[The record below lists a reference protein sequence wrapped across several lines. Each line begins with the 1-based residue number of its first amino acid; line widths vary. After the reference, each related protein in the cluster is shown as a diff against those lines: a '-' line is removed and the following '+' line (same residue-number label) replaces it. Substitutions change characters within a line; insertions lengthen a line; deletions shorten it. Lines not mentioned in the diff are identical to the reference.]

1 MYYIYCIMYTDVE
14 YLELLG
20 GRIKQQRLNLNISQQ
35 ELADFAGVSRNTI
48 RLLENGKG
56 IGLLSFVRILRKLDL
71 DMNLLELVPEV
82 SKENPFEKKNNTRQ
96 RAS

>member
-1 MYYIYCIMYTDVE
+1 MYTDVE

-20 GRIKQQRLNLNISQQ
+20 VRIKEQRLNLNISQQ

-56 IGLLSFVRILRKLDL
+56 IGLLSFVRVLRKLDL
-71 DMNLLELVPEV
+71 DMNLLELIHEV
-82 SKENPFEKKNNTRQ
+82 SKENPFEKKNSTRQ